1 MKPEQTQRRRKIWTV
16 VVLILLYL
24 PIVSVILASLANTRY
39 LRFPHSTWTLEPYRQ
54 ALALDQ
60 TYDLQMTSL
69 KIAVFV
75 ALLSVLVAVP
85 GALAFARYDWS
96 GRKLYQRLLLLPVFF
111 PQSVLGL
118 AALVT
123 LSALGINL
131 SWKTAVFTH
140 AVWIVPIVTLIVSIR
155 VYGLDRAQE
164 EAAFDLGASR
174 LQAFLR
180 ITLPQILPGL
190 SSGVLFAF
198 LLSWS
203 NMPLSAYTTGVDT
216 TLPEWLY
223 SRMATNYAPMVPAVS
238 VLSIIAS
245 VIFVLV
251 WQGGRVVFTR
261 MAAKV
266 AGRDLD

>member
-1 MKPEQTQRRRKIWTV
+1 MKQEQADRWRKIWTV

-24 PIVSVILASLANTRY
+24 PIVSIILASLANTRY
-39 LRFPHSTWTLEPYRQ
+39 MRFPHSSWTVEPYRQ
-54 ALALDQ
+54 ALGLDQ

-69 KIAVFV
+69 KIALFV
-75 ALLSVLVAVP
+75 ALLSVAIAVP
-85 GALAFARYDWS
+85 GALAFARYDWA
-96 GRKLYQRLLLLPVFF
+96 GRKVYQRLLLLPVFF

-123 LSALGINL
+123 LSAVGVNL

-174 LQAFLR
+174 LQAFFR
-180 ITLPQILPGL
+180 ITLPQLLPGL
-190 SSGVLFAF
+190 SSGALFAF

-245 VIFVLV
+245 VIFVFV
-251 WQGGRVVFTR
+251 WQAGRVAFIR
-261 MAAKV
+261 MAARI